1 MSQPPVAVA
10 LGRFVAEAAWDRI
23 PPEIRREAPRALLNH
38 VSCAL
43 GVAQSPVVRGALAAL
58 RPFSGPATATVFGQ
72 GVKLDPMSAAFVNC
86 IAGNLLDY
94 DDTHLAT
101 VIHPAAPVAPVALAL
116 AEQRGLSGRA
126 VLEALLLGMEV
137 ECRIGL
143 GVAPGHYDRGWH
155 ITSTTGIF
163 GAAAAAAKLIGL
175 DAARTAHALGLA
187 ASQSSGIIE
196 NLPNAGKNASMGNAA
211 RNGLLAALLAEAGW
225 EAAPTAIE
233 GRNGWARAMGDVPDV
248 AAMAGDLGA
257 RWEVS
262 RITYKPYP
270 AGIVFHAV
278 IEAAMQLQGPAEDVA
293 HVLVEGD
300 ALLLERGDRVVRTGG
315 DSRVSIHH
323 AVALGLVRNRAGVAE
338 FEQPAVEDP
347 ALAAMRARVEVLL
360 DAALPRGAARLTA
373 TRRDGTRQV
382 VLVEHPTGSEAN
394 PMSDAA
400 LEAKLRDNL
409 AIGGFAPRGDALVA
423 ALRGLE
429 GSADTAGLMA
439 LLG

>member
-1 MSQPPVAVA
+1 MNETPVAVA
-10 LGRFVAEAAWDRI
+10 LGRFVAETGWARI
-23 PPEIRREAPRALLNH
+23 PAEIRREGPRALLNH
-38 VSCAL
+38 IGCAL
-43 GVAQSPVVRGALAAL
+43 GVAHSPVVQGAIAAL
-58 RPFSGPATATVFGQ
+58 RPFSGPAIATVFGQ
-72 GVKLDPMSAAFVNC
+72 GVKLDPMSAGFVNC

-116 AEQRGLSGRA
+116 AEQRGLSGQA

-155 ITSTTGIF
+155 ITSTCGVF
-163 GAAAAAAKLIGL
+163 GAAAAAARLIGL
-175 DAARTAHALGLA
+175 DAARTTHALGLA
-187 ASQSSGIIE
+187 ASQSAGIIE

-233 GRNGWARAMGDVPDV
+233 GRNGWAQAMGDAPDL
-248 AAMAGDLGA
+248 AAMAGDLGV

-278 IEAAMQLQGPAEDVA
+278 IEAAMQLDGPAEDVA

-300 ALLLERGDRVVRTGG
+300 ALLLARGDRVVRTGG

-323 AVALGLVRNRAGVAE
+323 SVALGLVRQRAGVAE
-338 FEQPAVEDP
+338 FEQDAVDDP
-347 ALAAMRARVEVLL
+347 ALAAMRARVEARL
-360 DAALPRGAARLTA
+360 DAGLPRGAARLTA
-373 TRRDGTRQV
+373 TRRDGSRQV
-382 VLVEHPTGSEAN
+382 VLVEHPTGSGAN

-409 AIGGFAPRGDALVA
+409 ALGGFAPRADALVA

-429 GSADTAGLMA
+429 ASANTAGLMA
-439 LLG
+439 ALA

>member
-23 PPEIRREAPRALLNH
+23 PSEIRREAPRALLNH

-155 ITSTTGIF
+155 ITSTTGVF

-248 AAMAGDLGA
+248 AAMAADLGA
-257 RWEVS
+257 RWEAL

-278 IEAAMQLQGPAEDVA
+278 IEAAMQLAGPAEAVA

-300 ALLLERGDRVVRTGG
+300 ALLLERGDRLVRTGG

-323 AVALGLVRNRAGVAE
+323 AVALGLVRQRAGVAE

-347 ALAAMRARVEVLL
+347 ALAAMRARVEARLN
-360 DAALPRGAARLTA
+360 AGLPRGAARLTA

-429 GSADTAGLMA
+429 GSANTAGLMA